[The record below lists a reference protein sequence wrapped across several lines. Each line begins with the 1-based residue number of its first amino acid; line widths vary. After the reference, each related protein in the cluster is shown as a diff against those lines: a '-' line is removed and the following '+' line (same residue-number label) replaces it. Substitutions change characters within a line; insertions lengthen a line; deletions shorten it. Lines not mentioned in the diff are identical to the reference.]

1 MREICV
7 FNSKKKN
14 HAPNWKASEGGRKV
28 INVGGTS
35 REAGLVRTLVVSSG
49 GLLTTQHGSPAFLS
63 LCVCWVGGWGG
74 C

>member
-1 MREICV
+1 M
-7 FNSKKKN
+7 
-14 HAPNWKASEGGRKV
+14 

-63 LCVCWVGGWGG
+63 LCVCWGGGG
-74 C
+74 VCVSHSVASNSLQPHGL